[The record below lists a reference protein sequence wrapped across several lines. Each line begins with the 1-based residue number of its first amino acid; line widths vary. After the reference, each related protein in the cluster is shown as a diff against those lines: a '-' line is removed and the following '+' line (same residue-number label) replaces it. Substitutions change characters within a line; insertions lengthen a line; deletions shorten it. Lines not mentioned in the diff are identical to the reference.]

1 MAATEV
7 ELRRGSAA
15 GDPAIAPVP
24 EPTPPS
30 TPEPPRFPILPVLV
44 TLGAVGLAALL
55 GWAMW
60 DAYLGAPWTRD
71 GSVRAYVVTMAPEV
85 EGRIV
90 ELPVLDNQLVRKGD
104 LLVVIDPTNYRIAVS
119 LAEAAV
125 QQAQADAQN
134 TASEATRREHIA
146 TGAVSVEERQSYAA
160 SAVAAQARYQQA
172 QANLEQARVNLERT
186 EIHSPVNGWVTN
198 LVIRLGDYAD
208 VGERVISVVDADSFW
223 VDGYFRETQL
233 HAIREGDPARI
244 KLMGYSDLVRGHV
257 GSISRGINMTNA
269 MPDQQG
275 LATVNPTYTW
285 VRLAQ
290 RVPVRIEI
298 DQVPD
303 GVTLV
308 AGMTATVQIDPRSP
322 SAK

>member
-1 MAATEV
+1 M
-7 ELRRGSAA
+7 
-15 GDPAIAPVP
+15 
-24 EPTPPS
+24 
-30 TPEPPRFPILPVLV
+30 
-44 TLGAVGLAALL
+44 
-55 GWAMW
+55 
-60 DAYLGAPWTRD
+60 
-71 GSVRAYVVTMAPEV
+71 
-85 EGRIV
+85 
-90 ELPVLDNQLVRKGD
+90 Q
-104 LLVVIDPTNYRIAVS
+104 
-119 LAEAAV
+119 
-125 QQAQADAQN
+125 
-134 TASEATRREHIA
+134 
-146 TGAVSVEERQSYAA
+146 ERQSYAA

>member
-30 TPEPPRFPILPVLV
+30 TPEPPRFRILPVLV

-257 GSISRGINMTNA
+257 GSISRGINVTNA